1 MSKTTRRKFLKSSLY
16 GAAGASTFCS
26 LPASAAPRGAN
37 EDLRIAVIGV
47 GGRGSGHVGGL
58 LGQKGV
64 RVAAICD
71 ADYKHSESNA
81 KRIKDKQGS
90 EPKTYEDY
98 RKLCADPDIDGV
110 MIATPNHL
118 HALIS
123 IEAARNGKHV
133 YVEKPISHNI
143 WEGRKQVEAAEK
155 YGKEKGVVFQH
166 GMQRRSD
173 AGWRE
178 VMEWIKDEPIG
189 KMIVSRGFCYKP
201 RKSIGK
207 VDAPQKPPAEVDYN
221 LWCGPREMLPI
232 MRKRFHYDWHWQW
245 PWGNGDI
252 GNQGPHQMDVARWA
266 LGEEAL
272 SPTVLS
278 FGGRFGYD
286 DDADAANTQVAYFD
300 YEVPLIFEVRGL
312 PNSKMDW
319 GKGMS
324 TYKGARVGNVIEFE
338 GGYISES
345 KAYDNDG
352 KSIKKFGITDGAGHL
367 ENWIAAIRNGLKD
380 GLHANDL
387 SGHTG
392 HISAGLCHMAN
403 ISYRLG
409 KGTSPEKIKST
420 LSGDQLKLE
429 AYQRFAQHLEAN
441 EIDIEK
447 NLPQFGVALTMNPET
462 ELFTGDMADDANALD
477 REHYRE
483 GFTIPDPV

>member
-1 MSKTTRRKFLKSSLY
+1 
-16 GAAGASTFCS
+16 
-26 LPASAAPRGAN
+26 
-37 EDLRIAVIGV
+37 
-47 GGRGSGHVGGL
+47 
-58 LGQKGV
+58 
-64 RVAAICD
+64 
-71 ADYKHSESNA
+71 
-81 KRIKDKQGS
+81 
-90 EPKTYEDY
+90 
-98 RKLCADPDIDGV
+98 
-110 MIATPNHL
+110 
-118 HALIS
+118 
-123 IEAARNGKHV
+123 
-133 YVEKPISHNI
+133 
-143 WEGRKQVEAAEK
+143 
-155 YGKEKGVVFQH
+155 
-166 GMQRRSD
+166 
-173 AGWRE
+173 
-178 VMEWIKDEPIG
+178 
-189 KMIVSRGFCYKP
+189 
-201 RKSIGK
+201 
-207 VDAPQKPPAEVDYN
+207 
-221 LWCGPREMLPI
+221 MLPI

-252 GNQGPHQMDVARWA
+252 GNQAHQMDVARWA

-345 KAYDNDG
+345 KAYDTAG

-380 GLHANDL
+380 GLHANEL

-420 LSGDQLKLE
+420 LSGDQLKLD

-447 NLPQFGVALTMNPET
+447 NLPQFGVALTMDPET
-462 ELFTGDMADDANALD
+462 ELFTGDMADEANALD